1 MYKKP
6 PHCSIL
12 SCSASCE
19 SESEPKLISSLCQLF
34 LLGLDVHCTRPTH
47 FLWEVD
53 LHKKSCTAHPPC
65 HPVVRLTPKTRPAS
79 KWFCQ
84 DKIAISNTQQ
94 DIHFRKHCDKKTFY
108 WVTFSSSSILTFPVW
123 KNFGCSY
130 ELSERRKVG
139 WSNLQTTE
147 GKESLRAFLVSELLQ
162 WNIFLVSELFAIMEH
177 FPWLWI
183 ICNGT
188 VSSSQNYCNGTFSS
202 SQNYSQWNIFL
213 VSELFAIMEQFPW
226 LWIICNGTS
235 SSPQN
240 YCNGTFSTPQN
251 YSQL

>member
-1 MYKKP
+1 MNHRKICTKKP
-6 PHCSIL
+6 PYYSIL
-12 SCSASCE
+12 TCSASC
-19 SESEPKLISSLCQLF
+19 ESEPKLISSLCQL
-34 LLGLDVHCTRPTH
+34 LGLDVHCTSQVHRPTH

-53 LHKKSCTAHPPC
+53 LHKKSCTAPPIPSLG
-65 HPVVRLTPKTRPAS
+65 PVVRLTPKTRPAS
-79 KWFCQ
+79 KWFCL

-123 KNFGCSY
+123 KNFRCSY

-139 WSNLQTTE
+139 GSNLQTTE
-147 GKESLRAFLVSELLQ
+147 GKESLRAFLVSELL
-162 WNIFLVSELFAIMEH
+162 
-177 FPWLWI
+177 
-183 ICNGT
+183 
-188 VSSSQNYCNGTFSS
+188 
-202 SQNYSQWNIFL
+202 QWNIFL